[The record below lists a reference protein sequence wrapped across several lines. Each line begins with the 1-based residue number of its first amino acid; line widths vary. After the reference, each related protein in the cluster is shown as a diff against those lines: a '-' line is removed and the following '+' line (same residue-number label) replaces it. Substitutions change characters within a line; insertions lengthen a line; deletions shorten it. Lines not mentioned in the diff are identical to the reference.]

1 MDQQTQA
8 FLALVSDELTTLIRA
23 ALAKRSLSSTEL
35 AETIKTD
42 PRVVA
47 KHLEAMKL
55 GGLVR
60 SDRVPG
66 QGRGR
71 PRIYWNLINE
81 SAIEELVDFVKKL
94 RHGLIESSND

>member
-8 FLALVSDELTTLIRA
+8 FLALVSDELTTLIRS
-23 ALAKRSLSSTEL
+23 ALAEMALSSTEL
-35 AETIKTD
+35 AETTQTD
-42 PRVVA
+42 PRIIA

-71 PRIYWNLINE
+71 PRIYWKLINE
-81 SAIEELVDFVKKL
+81 SAVEELIDFVKKL
-94 RHGLIESSND
+94 RHGLIESGDE

>member
-8 FLALVSDELTTLIRA
+8 FLDLVSDELTTLIRA
-23 ALAKRSLSSTEL
+23 ALTKRPLSSTEL
-35 AETIKTD
+35 AEAIKTD
-42 PRVVA
+42 PRIVA

-55 GGLVR
+55 GGLIR
-60 SDRVPG
+60 SDRVLG